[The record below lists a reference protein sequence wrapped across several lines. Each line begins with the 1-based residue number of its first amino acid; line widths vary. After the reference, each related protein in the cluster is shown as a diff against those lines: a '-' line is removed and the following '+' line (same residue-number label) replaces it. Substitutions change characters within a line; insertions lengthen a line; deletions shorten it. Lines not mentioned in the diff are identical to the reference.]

1 MDYTNYLSS
10 TKSDNFPLRG
20 KVGQLS
26 KKKRVLCWSN
36 YIISLWF
43 GDTWSLLVEMNSYIF
58 HFCPQLS
65 PEPELALR
73 RPTEGEESP
82 EASLSCPQNIKIV
95 L

>member
-43 GDTWSLLVEMNSYIF
+43 GDT
-58 HFCPQLS
+58 
-65 PEPELALR
+65 ATLR
-73 RPTEGEESP
+73 GHYLTFSTFVP
-82 EASLSCPQNIKIV
+82 SCLQSQSWHCGDQQREKNHRKHPSAVLKI
-95 L
+95 